1 MRHHHS
7 KPAQFELFEL
17 SDRAKTMTMPDWQT
31 IPFQTREVLTGL
43 MARLLMEHAQEP
55 VRKEG
60 RDVGEA
66 NDD

>member
-17 SDRAKTMTMPDWQT
+17 SDIAKTMTMPDWQT

-55 VRKEG
+55 ARKQG